1 MLARSCIGAV
11 VALLVFGIPVAR
23 AQRVEARVQI
33 SPASY
38 LGVGVMDLGE
48 EAGREIGLVDPHGI
62 EITSVQSGSPAERA
76 GLQRG
81 DIVLTF
87 RDERVEGQE
96 QFARLVRETPAG
108 RAVELGIVRDG
119 RRSAVSVEIGRRET
133 RIATRRVL
141 EATEDGLERMKREFG
156 DFGGLTFRLEG
167 GVPRV
172 RIASRNRWL
181 GVELEDLEGQLAAYF
196 GVERGV
202 LVTHVREGSPAD
214 EAGLRAGDVI
224 VGVDGRAARRAGD
237 IGRLLED
244 ETGEAVSLEI
254 VRDRTKTEL
263 QVPGRPSSPRA
274 RSGGPAQLAR
284 AVASVV
290 LPHGPESVRAAQANL
305 DLSLRALQQ
314 EPLQLEGSGRR
325 PRFVVEAV
333 ETRGKHR
340 LG

>member
-1 MLARSCIGAV
+1 MLARSCSGAI
-11 VALLVFGIPVAR
+11 VALLMFGIPGAR
-23 AQRVEARVQI
+23 AQRIEARVQL

-62 EITSVQSGSPAERA
+62 EITSVQGGSPAENA

-87 RDERVEGQE
+87 RDQRVEGQE

-141 EATEDGLERMKREFG
+141 EATEEGLERMKR
-156 DFGGLTFRLEG
+156 DFGGLAFHLEG

-172 RIASRNRWL
+172 RISSRNRWL
-181 GVELEDLEGQLAAYF
+181 GVELDEIDGQLAEYF

-202 LVTHVREGSPAD
+202 LVTHVREGSPAA

-224 VGVDGRAARRAGD
+224 VGIDGRETRRAGD
-237 IGRLLED
+237 IGRLLDE
-244 ETGEAVSLEI
+244 ETGDAVSIEI
-254 VRDRTKTEL
+254 VRDRTKTNL
-263 QVPGRPSSPRA
+263 QVPGRPSASRERPVA
-274 RSGGPAQLAR
+274 RL
-284 AVASVV
+284 
-290 LPHGPESVRAAQANL
+290 N
-305 DLSLRALQQ
+305 
-314 EPLQLEGSGRR
+314 
-325 PRFVVEAV
+325 
-333 ETRGKHR
+333 
-340 LG
+340 